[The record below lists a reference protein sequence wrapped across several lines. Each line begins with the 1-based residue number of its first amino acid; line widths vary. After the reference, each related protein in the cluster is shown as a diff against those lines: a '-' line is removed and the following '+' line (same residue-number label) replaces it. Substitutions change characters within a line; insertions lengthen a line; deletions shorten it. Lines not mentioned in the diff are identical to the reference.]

1 MTLFC
6 QNIIK
11 KIIEPTLKGLKELN
25 CEYKGFLYAGLI
37 IVNEE
42 PHLIEYNVRMGDP
55 ECQTIL
61 PTLKTDLVEIFQ
73 SCIDEKLN
81 EVEIKWTEK
90 KSLCVVLCSNGYP
103 EKYEKNIIINNF
115 EKLNLNGHHKTKF
128 DCHPLSQKGLLQV
141 K

>member
-1 MTLFC
+1 MGAYSPSRLETNEL
-6 QNIIK
+6 NNKINK

-61 PTLKTDLVEIFQ
+61 PRLKTDLG
-73 SCIDEKLN
+73 KL
-81 EVEIKWTEK
+81 
-90 KSLCVVLCSNGYP
+90 SLHV
-103 EKYEKNIIINNF
+103 
-115 EKLNLNGHHKTKF
+115 
-128 DCHPLSQKGLLQV
+128 
-141 K
+141 